1 MCTSGRE
8 QGGGPRCREV
18 GRGSSSIGAK
28 SQRRSDGG
36 GNRVKSAD
44 ATDCTAH
51 VVAHV
56 GHVDQVAD
64 AAATVAAVVGRVEC

>member
-1 MCTSGRE
+1 M
-8 QGGGPRCREV
+8 
-18 GRGSSSIGAK
+18 
-28 SQRRSDGG
+28 
-36 GNRVKSAD
+36 KSAD